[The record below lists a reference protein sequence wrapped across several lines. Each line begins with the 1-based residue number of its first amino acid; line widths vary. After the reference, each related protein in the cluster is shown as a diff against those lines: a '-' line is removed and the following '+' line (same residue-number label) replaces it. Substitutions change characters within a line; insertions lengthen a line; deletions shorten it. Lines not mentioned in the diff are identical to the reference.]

1 LAATKRDPGAISI
14 PLNAF
19 RWVLVL
25 IAVVLGVFLLYQQR
39 DSFGSFLNRGVP
51 AQIDHARYQAVFL
64 TSGQIYF
71 GHASAPDSE
80 VLLLRDVYYLANATE
95 QNPRGQL
102 IKRGSEV
109 HGPTEPMVI
118 PMREVLFL
126 ENLRDDSDIVSAIAR
141 YLAGE
146 RSSPQPQQATQAPQQ
161 TLPQSTATPA
171 ATGTRSPSP
180 SPTRTP

>member
-1 LAATKRDPGAISI
+1 MAKRDPGDISI

-25 IAVVLGVFLLYQQR
+25 VAVVLGALVIYQQR
-39 DSFGSFLNRGVP
+39 DAFGSFLNRGVP
-51 AQIDHARYQAVFL
+51 AQIDHSKYQAVFL

-71 GHASAPDSE
+71 GHASAPDNE

-109 HGPTEPMVI
+109 HGPIEPMVI

-146 RSSPQPQQATQAPQQ
+146 RSTPAPQQATQAPQQ
-161 TLPQSTATPA
+161 TLPPQASPTASPRP
-171 ATGTRSPSP
+171 TGIASP
-180 SPTRTP
+180 SPTR